1 MGRTLIPVKYK
12 FPLNKLY
19 MQRHLLSVLGE
30 GNFFLDFERTPI
42 QTTLCILLLKWVWKA
57 VIFFFSSVHMMETVP
72 ELRLQQWLRLF
83 LRYAKVKYYPVVLQ
97 VGFKCKMISQTC
109 CSSVMC
115 FKEMHA
121 CLGKED

>member
-42 QTTLCILLLKWVWKA
+42 QTTVCILLLKWAWKA
-57 VIFFFSSVHMMETVP
+57 VIFFFFCAHDGNCPRTQVAAVATAFPTLCQSKVLSGGSSGWFQM
-72 ELRLQQWLRLF
+72 
-83 LRYAKVKYYPVVLQ
+83 
-97 VGFKCKMISQTC
+97 
-109 CSSVMC
+109 
-115 FKEMHA
+115 
-121 CLGKED
+121 